1 MIAKYRA
8 LKDREIVEPV
18 GFRPP
23 GLDLAPPREPPAG
36 YFITCWACGLSYG
49 TSRLKGVKGY
59 TCGHVA
65 LASGKDLSQIAR
77 VVLNDRVAGSFGDWL
92 TRVNASQERQHL
104 HWSDSGAYVLKCQKC
119 GQSTTHHKK
128 HVFLKAKCGKAAE

>member
-1 MIAKYRA
+1 MWV
-8 LKDREIVEPV
+8 LGQDGEIVEPV

-59 TCGHVA
+59 RCGHVA

-77 VVLNDRVAGSFGDWL
+77 VTLNDRVCW
-92 TRVNASQERQHL
+92 E
-104 HWSDSGAYVLKCQKC
+104 
-119 GQSTTHHKK
+119 
-128 HVFLKAKCGKAAE
+128 FLRPG